1 MKTPETMNLARQMRE
16 LVQLYLVRQRRY
28 AHEQGLPP
36 QGRMLMLLQKN
47 GPLTQA
53 EFGRVVGLEKSW
65 VSRMLDR
72 MVADGWVERM
82 PLESDRRCLQL
93 HLTPAGLELA
103 GRVDTQLTG
112 HAESLLAGLAE
123 ADQAQLAAALAPLI
137 DALRTAAGTVEAR

>member
-1 MKTPETMNLARQMRE
+1 MNHSQPTNLARQMRE

-65 VSRMLDR
+65 ISRAVDR
-72 MVADGWVERM
+72 LVADGWVERI
-82 PLESDRRCLQL
+82 PLESDRRCLRL
-93 HLTPAGLELA
+93 HLTPAGLDVA
-103 GRVDTQLTG
+103 ARVDAQLTG
-112 HAESLLAGLAE
+112 HAESLLAGLVEAE
-123 ADQAQLAAALAPLI
+123 QAQLATALTPLI
-137 DALRTAAGTVEAR
+137 DLLHRAAGKVEAR